1 MLLKAGLSVNVQN
14 KVECQ
19 LISVQLNAVWINC
32 PWFLQG
38 GWTPFMVAIWHGQST
53 VAEVLQRSSADID
66 AVNQSGVSALTLAVI
81 KSPSLVRLCVTNNCQ
96 LNVQEKTVSYINP
109 ANQCCPLNSCSS
121 RSIPGRPFTLPL
133 CPIAL
138 IPFWP
143 W

>member
-1 MLLKAGLSVNVQN
+1 
-14 KVECQ
+14 
-19 LISVQLNAVWINC
+19 
-32 PWFLQG
+32 
-38 GWTPFMVAIWHGQST
+38 MVAIWHGQST

-96 LNVQEKTVSYINP
+96 LNVQEKTVSHINL

-121 RSIPGRPFTLPL
+121 LSIPGRPFTLPL

-138 IPFWP
+138 ILFWP